1 MKSVKL
7 KSHKDEYLIYNRKST
22 DDLDNQKNSISF
34 QTVEAIRYAKSERLT
49 VADIDIKG
57 FCSSGIINEKHTGF
71 KEDNDVKMNEDGTI
85 QFRIERPKFQMLVK
99 ALLDNEYKGVIILC
113 WDRASRNKND
123 DNLIRKMMKMGID
136 IRFVQA
142 KYEQSSS
149 GELHMDVD
157 GMFAQHHSRNTS
169 EKVRNTTR
177 KLRDE
182 GACTYRA
189 PIGYLNTGNPRH
201 KPFDPVR
208 APLVKQL
215 FEKYAEDTWSLS
227 DLAQWANDNNLRS
240 RPVRRKR
247 TLDEMLS
254 DEEVM
259 IEPVERL
266 LTFNHI
272 HKILTNLFYIGR
284 VLGNDGVYV
293 PSTSHQALVSEDLFY
308 KVQNMLAKKKVSIHY
323 KNKLY
328 FAYRGLV
335 RCGGCGRVYTPYEQK
350 GIDYY
355 GVRCAKGC
363 DNTHRN
369 TNAEEIEQMV
379 GEVMSGLSFTEEELI
394 EIDNQVRSEVSN
406 LEDTRQVQVAGIAQ
420 EKKKLREDQAYLRK
434 NKLTLLK
441 TKAYSPEEFLKEDSE
456 LSQRIRTL
464 TEQEEVVDLT
474 MDRIVQDTVILSE
487 LLEDA
492 YLYYLLANPTEK
504 QKIITTVFSELSLHG
519 KTLSYKCRKGFRVL
533 ENRKTLLC
541 DPTGNRTPIAGMR
554 ILRPSR

>member
-1 MKSVKL
+1 MKREKI
-7 KSHKDEYLIYNRKST
+7 KPHKDEYLVYNRKST
-22 DDLDNQKNSISF
+22 DDLDNQKNSISH
-34 QTVEAIRYAKSERLT
+34 QTLEALKYSKREKLPIADVE
-49 VADIDIKG
+49 IKG
-57 FCSSGIINEKHTGF
+57 FCTNGIINEKHTGF
-71 KEDNDVKMNEDGTI
+71 KEDDDVKMNEDGSI

-99 ALLDNEYKGVIILC
+99 ALLDREYKGVIILC

-142 KYEQSSS
+142 NYENSSS

-169 EKVRNTTR
+169 EKVRNTNR

-189 PIGYLNTGNPRH
+189 PIGYLNNGNPRH

-215 FEKYAEDTWSLS
+215 FEKYAEDTWSLA
-227 DLAQWANDNNLRS
+227 DLAQWASDNNLRA

-254 DEEVM
+254 DEEVV
-259 IEPVERL
+259 IEPIERP
-266 LTFNHI
+266 LTLNHI
-272 HKILTNLFYIGR
+272 HKILTNLFYIGK

-293 PSTSHQALVSEDLFY
+293 PSTSHHPLVSEDLFY
-308 KVQNMLAKKKVSIHY
+308 KVQNLMAKKRVSIHY

-328 FAYRGLV
+328 FAYRGLI

-355 GVRCAKGC
+355 GVRCVKGC
-363 DNTHRN
+363 DNGHRN
-369 TNAEEIEQMV
+369 TNAEEIEKMV
-379 GEVMSGLSFTEEELI
+379 GKLMSELSFTKEELI
-394 EIDNQVRSEVSN
+394 EIDNQVRSDVSN
-406 LEDTRQVQVAGIAQ
+406 LEDKRQAQVNGIAQ
-420 EKKKLREDQAYLRK
+420 EKRKLREDQAYLRK

-441 TKAYSPEEFLKEDSE
+441 TNGYSPEEFLKEDSE
-456 LSQRIRTL
+456 ISQRIQSL
-464 TEQEEVVDLT
+464 TEQEEGVDMT
-474 MDRIVQDTVILSE
+474 MDKIVQDTVLLSE

-504 QKIITTVFSELSLHG
+504 QKIITTIFSELTLHEE
-519 KTLSYKCRKGFRVL
+519 TLNYKCRKGFKVL

-541 DPTGNRTPIAGMR
+541 DPTGSRTPVNR
-554 ILRPSR
+554 LKTCCPNH